1 MNVFRTRG
9 ESMTLLLILMDHQTY
24 LVHKTE
30 LPAERL
36 ANAIADGDWSA
47 AAWQGQWINELPR
60 QVTALDGLVIV
71 SVSRPA
77 QSLPAE
83 IPSLARVTFTAREQQ
98 TLDLLMEG
106 LTPKE
111 ISTHIRV
118 TRRTIDKYL
127 AAIKEKLESRTL
139 IQTVGRAVALGYWKP
154 RRTE

>member
-1 MNVFRTRG
+1 
-9 ESMTLLLILMDHQTY
+9 MTLLLILMDHQTY

-60 QVTALDGLVIV
+60 QVTALEGLVIV

-77 QSLPAE
+77 QALPAE
-83 IPSLARVTFTAREQQ
+83 IPSLARVHFTPREQQ
-98 TLDLLMEG
+98 ILDLLMDG

-111 ISTHIRV
+111 IGSHFHV
-118 TRRTIDKYL
+118 ARRTVDEHL
-127 AAIKEKLESRTL
+127 ADIKEKLETRTL

-154 RRTE
+154 PRRE